1 MREKRGIRGEGRVGC
16 IIWLALVGL
25 VGYALIKIVPVKIDT
40 STFEDFMTEQ
50 ASFGSIKSVKQIE
63 SEILAKA
70 KDLNIPVTKDNL
82 TITKTREKISIETH
96 YDVNIVF
103 FGGVYTYNLK
113 RDFLVE
119 RPLFVV

>member
-16 IIWLALVGL
+16 IVWLALVGL
-25 VGYALIKIVPVKIDT
+25 VGYVLFQVVPVKIDN
-40 STFEDFMTEQ
+40 STFEDFITEQ

-63 SEILAKA
+63 QEILAKA
-70 KDLNIPVTKDNL
+70 KDLNLPVTKENL
-82 TITKTREKISIETH
+82 TITKTREKITIETH

-103 FGGVYTYNLK
+103 FGGVYTYNWK
-113 RDFLVE
+113 RDLVVE

>member
-1 MREKRGIRGEGRVGC
+1 MREKRGMRGEGRVGC
-16 IIWLALVGL
+16 FIWLAIVAL
-25 VGYALIKIVPVKIDT
+25 VGYALYKIVPVKIDN
-40 STFEDFMTEQ
+40 STFEDFITEQ

-70 KDLNIPVTKDNL
+70 KDLNIPVTKENL
-82 TITKTREKISIETH
+82 TITKSREKIAIETH

-103 FGGVYTYNLK
+103 FGGVYTYDWK
-113 RDFLVE
+113 RDILVE

>member
-1 MREKRGIRGEGRVGC
+1 MRERRGMRGEGRVGC
-16 IIWLALVGL
+16 VVWLAIVAI
-25 VGYALIKIVPVKIDT
+25 VGYALYKIVPVKIDN
-40 STFEDFMTEQ
+40 STFEDFITEQ

-70 KDLNIPVTKDNL
+70 KDLNIPVTKENL
-82 TITKTREKISIETH
+82 TITKSREKIAIETH

-103 FGGVYTYNLK
+103 FGGVYTYDWK
-113 RDFLVE
+113 RDILVE